1 MYVFINIDK
10 KMATSEM
17 SKHDANIFCSG
28 MDSFVVSPDWLLS
41 ANITPKPGFYWTEY
55 QSFRLP
61 ALNNG
66 IS

>member
-1 MYVFINIDK
+1 
-10 KMATSEM
+10 MATSEM

-28 MDSFVVSPDWLLS
+28 MDSFVFSPDWLLS
-41 ANITPKPGFYWTEY
+41 ANITPQPGFYWTEY